1 MMTFPKTL
9 TKSPTLE
16 LSIEQRE
23 RLVDLITE
31 RYLENMDVRDLE
43 RFFLDV
49 QTEYL
54 SGYTYTDE
62 ELLSEID
69 DVTTEDEYEEIINEL
84 G

>member
-1 MMTFPKTL
+1 MISLKTP
-9 TKSPTLE
+9 TKSQTLE

-23 RLVDLITE
+23 RLIDLVAE

-54 SGYTYTDE
+54 SGYTDE

-69 DVTTEDEYEEIINEL
+69 DVTTEDEYEGIVNEL

>member
-1 MMTFPKTL
+1 MTSLATV

-16 LSIEQRE
+16 LSTEQRE
-23 RLVDLITE
+23 RLVDLIAE

-54 SGYTYTDE
+54 SGYTDG
-62 ELLSEID
+62 ELLSEVE
-69 DVTTEDEYEEIINEL
+69 DVTDDFEYEEIINEIA

>member
-1 MMTFPKTL
+1 MTFPKTL